1 MISNFDY
8 VKGQEF
14 INKTQQFPYILKGV
28 RNINSISYLAI
39 LKTME
44 NKSLDETVMFLSYYD
59 TEQLYCKIIRDRNYN
74 VPFTLDEL
82 LFCVC
87 FMKYLKQSC
96 KNKKRH
102 LLAKQCERYN
112 PQAYLYARKL
122 RSKLLK
128 EYTLKQINS

>member
-14 INKTQQFPYILKGV
+14 INRTQQYPHILKGV
-28 RNINSISYLAI
+28 RNINSINYLAI

-59 TEQLYCKIIRDRNYN
+59 TEQLYCKIIMDFNYN

-82 LFCVC
+82 LFCFC

-102 LLAKQCERYN
+102 LLAKQCKRYS

-128 EYTLKQINS
+128 EYTLKDINS